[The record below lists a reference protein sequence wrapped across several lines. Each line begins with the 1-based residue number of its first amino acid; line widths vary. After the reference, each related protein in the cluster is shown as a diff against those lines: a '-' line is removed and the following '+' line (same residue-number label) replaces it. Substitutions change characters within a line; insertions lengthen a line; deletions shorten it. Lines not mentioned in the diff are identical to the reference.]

1 VADPQAALRIER
13 VDATRVRVSGALGF
27 TQAAAAYAR
36 YGEVTGTAGG
46 AIDLDVGG
54 LRGVDSATLAVLLA
68 WAARAAQAGRTLRLS
83 EVPADLRALARLCD
97 VEPLLGIA

>member
-1 VADPQAALRIER
+1 MADEQAELRIER

-27 TQAAAAYAR
+27 VQAAAAYGR
-36 YGEVTGTAGG
+36 YGEVSGTAGG
-46 AIDLDVGG
+46 PIELDVGG

-68 WAARAAQAGRTLRLS
+68 WAARAARGGRTLHLS
-83 EVPADLRALARLCD
+83 GVPADLRALARLCD